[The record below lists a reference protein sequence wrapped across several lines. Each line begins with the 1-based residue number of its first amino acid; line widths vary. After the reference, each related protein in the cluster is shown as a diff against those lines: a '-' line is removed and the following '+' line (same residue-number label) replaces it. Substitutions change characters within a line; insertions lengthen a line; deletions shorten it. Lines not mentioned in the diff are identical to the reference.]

1 VIRDIEEHVRQIP
14 SIDTVFSTVGGS
26 NENQFSSGAL
36 EENFGRFYVVMKDRR
51 DKVAE
56 EQAIGQ
62 IREELR
68 RYPEVTHTFS
78 RPTLFSF
85 KTPIEVEIYAFN
97 LEEQRTAASLVARRL
112 ERINGLT
119 DIQSTAELGTPEI
132 QIRFDRARLARLG
145 LEEGVIANIL
155 RNKIRGDVAS
165 RYREEDRQI
174 DILVRAGEPD
184 RKTIDDIR
192 NLVINNVDANT
203 ANGNNAAA
211 SGQNQNTQQQTAT
224 GQEQTGRS
232 SGTGAA
238 AGAAGAGGQTNA
250 QRQGQDQQQTAGR
263 RVPIRLG
270 AVADVSVARGPS
282 EIRRIRSQRAAVIS
296 ANVTGRDLRSASQDV
311 RAALAELRGELVNTV
326 IALGGQNEELD
337 RSYNSLLFAFGLAVF
352 LVYLVMASQFE
363 SLVHPFVI
371 LFAVPFGMVGVVL
384 SLWITQTEVS
394 VMVFLGIIILAGIVV
409 NNAIVLIDYANQ
421 LRREGLSKRD
431 ALLLAGQVRLR
442 PILMTTLTTVL
453 GLVPMAAGW
462 GEGAEM
468 SAPMAITVMGGLVF
482 STILTLFF
490 IPVVYEVL
498 DRKVIVAEDAVPA
511 FDGVEPP
518 LDDVWQASPREQQ
531 QRP

>member
-1 VIRDIEEHVRQIP
+1 
-14 SIDTVFSTVGGS
+14 
-26 NENQFSSGAL
+26 
-36 EENFGRFYVVMKDRR
+36 
-51 DKVAE
+51 
-56 EQAIGQ
+56 
-62 IREELR
+62 
-68 RYPEVTHTFS
+68 VTHTFS

-119 DIQSTAELGTPEI
+119 DIQSTAELGNPEI

-192 NLVINNVDANT
+192 NLVINNVDANN
-203 ANGNNAAA
+203 ANGSNASA

-232 SGTGAA
+232 SGTG
-238 AGAAGAGGQTNA
+238 GAAGATGAGSQTNA

-282 EIRRIRSQRAAVIS
+282 EIRRIRSQRAAVVS

-326 IALGGQNEELD
+326 ITLGGQNEEFD

-394 VMVFLGIIILAGIVV
+394 VMAFLGISILAGIVV

-431 ALLLAGQVRLR
+431 ALLQAGQVRLR

-453 GLVPMAAGW
+453 GLVPMAA
-462 GEGAEM
+462 
-468 SAPMAITVMGGLVF
+468 
-482 STILTLFF
+482 
-490 IPVVYEVL
+490 VV
-498 DRKVIVAEDAVPA
+498 
-511 FDGVEPP
+511 
-518 LDDVWQASPREQQ
+518 
-531 QRP
+531 